1 MSWTIVFD
9 VSNHCAYR
17 CSPGSPVT
25 RSRGLEHNAVMVDVL
40 REHDEFGRSAIHYAA
55 ANGDA
60 AEVARLLAQG
70 ADPGEPDAA
79 EFTPLHF
86 AAQEQHPD
94 VVKMLLKAGAD
105 VRARDRWGNTP
116 LWRAVFTAH
125 GDAST
130 SSTLLAAG
138 ADPDAANNTGISPRR
153 LAHRMGL
160 VGLTG
165 PVPPQAS
172 R

>member
-1 MSWTIVFD
+1 
-9 VSNHCAYR
+9 
-17 CSPGSPVT
+17 
-25 RSRGLEHNAVMVDVL
+25 MVDVL
-40 REHDEFGRSAIHYAA
+40 PEHDEFGRSAIHYAA
-55 ANGDA
+55 ANGDVV
-60 AEVARLLAQG
+60 EVARLLARG

-86 AAQEQHPD
+86 AAQEQHPE
-94 VVKMLLKAGAD
+94 VVALLLEAGAD
-105 VRARDRWGNTP
+105 VQARDRWGNTP

-153 LAHRMGL
+153 LAERMGL

-165 PVPPQAS
+165 SGPVPPQAS